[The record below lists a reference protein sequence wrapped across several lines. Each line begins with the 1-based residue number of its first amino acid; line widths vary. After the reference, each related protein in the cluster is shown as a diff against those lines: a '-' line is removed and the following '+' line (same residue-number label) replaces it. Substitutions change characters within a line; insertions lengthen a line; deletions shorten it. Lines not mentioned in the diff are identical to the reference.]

1 MGINNA
7 DAANESRLRV
17 ETADDLGW
25 LDILRWLATAA
36 VVMCHTLPALGRN
49 PDTYGMTQHTAAVY
63 MALSR
68 LTDWAVPVFL
78 MISGVLYFSPER
90 DLSYRRVLFRYER
103 RILLA
108 LLIFG
113 YPMCLA
119 ERFLADRTFAHFGT
133 LLLKSAGDLLSGTCW
148 DHMWYLYML
157 AGLLLIL
164 PPLKRFLDSA
174 ADREVRILLW
184 ILFLFTS
191 VAPTLEGL
199 GVPFGLRFPISGVYL
214 FLMLL
219 GYYTHYR
226 MPERLLKGLPWAL
239 ISLLSAAAC
248 FIMQLRFPAHELRY
262 VSPLIVLLGWSIFCL
277 LRSLRPHSDLLSRS
291 RGLCFGIYLVHPAAL
306 HMFYQILHLT
316 PIQFGVYASL
326 PLFALLFFTFGLV
339 TSWVLRQIPF
349 LRKYVL

>member
-1 MGINNA
+1 MGTNKA
-7 DAANESRLRV
+7 TEKSKLRAES
-17 ETADDLGW
+17 ADDFGW
-25 LDILRWLATAA
+25 LDILRWMATAA
-36 VVMCHTLPALGRN
+36 VVVCHTLTALGRN
-49 PDTYGMTQHTAAVY
+49 PDTYGLTQHTAVVY

-78 MISGVLYFSPER
+78 MISGVLYFSPDR

-119 ERFLADRTFAHFGT
+119 ERFLADRTLAHAGT
-133 LLLKSAGDLLSGTCW
+133 LLLQSAEDLLTGTCW

-164 PPLKRFLDSA
+164 PPLKRFLDFAS
-174 ADREVRILLW
+174 DREVRLLLW

-191 VAPTLEGL
+191 IAPTLDRL
-199 GVPFGLRFPISGVYL
+199 GVPFGIRFPISGVYL
-214 FLMLL
+214 FFMLL
-219 GYYTHYR
+219 GYYTQYR
-226 MPERLLKGLPWAL
+226 MPERLLKGRLWAW
-239 ISLLSAAAC
+239 IALLSAASC
-248 FIMQLRFPAHELRY
+248 FAVQLRFPAHELRY
-262 VSPLIVLLGWSIFCL
+262 ASPLIGLLGWSVFCL
-277 LRSLRPHSDLLSRS
+277 VRSLRLHSDLLSRG

-306 HMFYQILHLT
+306 HLFYQFLHLT
-316 PIQFGVYASL
+316 PVQLGIYTSL